1 MKLVRDDGEWA
12 AGRNYV
18 LHAGDRMSLEPCFE
32 NDKATLSGPFEIEH
46 DGGTITYEVLLPP
59 SYAEQEKRR
68 YPVLYAVDGQSLW
81 STSSDPF
88 GVWHLDTE
96 LSRLYEL
103 DAIEEVIVVGIHTA
117 LGRVEML
124 SPVPDPKHGGGNAK
138 ALLAA
143 IVDRLKPR
151 IDGEYRTLPDRRN
164 TAMLGSSMGG
174 LFAFG
179 AGWDRPD
186 VFGKVACL
194 SSSFWWA
201 DRHVVKQVQNGSCPE
216 PRPLIYIDSARRVSS
231 HTIDVSRPRRAPLRP
246 RKRPSL
252 AGVHQ
257 RVARPRL
264 MARAHRHSFAALVSC
279 EGLSREARLATG
291 IRRQGS
297 GNNEILAVA

>member
-1 MKLVRDDGEWA
+1 
-12 AGRNYV
+12 
-18 LHAGDRMSLEPCFE
+18 
-32 NDKATLSGPFEIEH
+32 
-46 DGGTITYEVLLPP
+46 
-59 SYAEQEKRR
+59 
-68 YPVLYAVDGQSLW
+68 
-81 STSSDPF
+81 
-88 GVWHLDTE
+88 LDTE

-216 PRPLIYIDSARRVSS
+216 PRPLIYIDS
-231 HTIDVSRPRRAPLRP
+231 
-246 RKRPSL
+246 
-252 AGVHQ
+252 G
-257 RVARPRL
+257 
-264 MARAHRHSFAALVSC
+264 AALQPSETDPNLRDGFHHTRSMFRALAEHRFVPGKDLHWLVYTSA
-279 EGLSREARLATG
+279 SHDAASWRARIAIPLQLLFPAK
-291 IRRQGS
+291 
-297 GNNEILAVA
+297 V